1 MHPRIIGLN
10 IQPSFFYRRDYMA
23 SFWYHGRMYNEE
35 DIETKMNDYEA
46 IIKAL
51 EQKIQELE
59 EKLRDID
66 NE

>member
-1 MHPRIIGLN
+1 M
-10 IQPSFFYRRDYMA
+10 S

-35 DIETKMNDYEA
+35 DIEMKMNDYEA

-59 EKLRDID
+59 EKLHDID

>member
-1 MHPRIIGLN
+1 
-10 IQPSFFYRRDYMA
+10 MA

-35 DIETKMNDYEA
+35 DIEQKMNDYEA
-46 IIKAL
+46 IIETL

-59 EKLRDID
+59 EKLRYID